1 MFKKLD
7 DSDSATG
14 ERKVMILHGFSNK
27 EINIIFDVL
36 KNNESLKKTI
46 VAVTTPVSI
55 EWKIKD
61 LIGELLLEDEALK
74 NKKVNNSD

>member
-7 DSDSATG
+7 DSDSASE
-14 ERKVMILHGFSNK
+14 ERKVMIIHGFSNK
-27 EINIIFDVL
+27 EINILFDLL

-55 EWKIKD
+55 EWKVKD

-74 NKKVNNSD
+74 NKK

>member
-7 DSDSATG
+7 DSDTDSG

-27 EINIIFDVL
+27 EINIIFELL

-74 NKKVNNSD
+74 NKK